1 MRPMLTKE
9 KCKTILESTGNKY
22 SDREVELL
30 YDLLTKIIELQLTN
44 QTITQLSNGQCSI
57 NVESIK

>member
-44 QTITQLSNGQCSI
+44 QTITQLSNGQCSF
-57 NVESIK
+57 NVESFK